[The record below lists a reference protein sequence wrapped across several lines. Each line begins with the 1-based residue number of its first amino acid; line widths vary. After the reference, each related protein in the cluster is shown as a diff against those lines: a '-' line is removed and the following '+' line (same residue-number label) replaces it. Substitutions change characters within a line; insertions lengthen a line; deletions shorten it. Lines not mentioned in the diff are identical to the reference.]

1 MRILLLILT
10 LSTFSLPAYS
20 KDLTAAEEVIHT
32 LVNDRTFQLNFVFR
46 MDIDMQN
53 NAAYGSTMTL
63 QSNDAN
69 DVHAKFN
76 VWVQGQPHHFTME
89 LSECGIESA
98 DRIVCQQTVGEK
110 MLPVYLKI
118 VRLSYT
124 ALIEVQTTNLVLK
137 AAQPCS
143 PKAVNC
149 ASEYIWTRQD
159 LERLPRMMLIS
170 RKGLKKQIDEN
181 YNPKLKK

>member
-1 MRILLLILT
+1 MRIGLLILA
-10 LSTFSLPAYS
+10 LSTFSLPAFS
-20 KDLTAAEEVIHT
+20 KELTAAEEVIHT

-46 MDIDMQN
+46 MDINMQN
-53 NAAYGSTMTL
+53 NAAYGSSMTL
-63 QSNDAN
+63 QSNEAN

-89 LSECGIESA
+89 FNQCGIESE
-98 DRIVCQQTVGEK
+98 DRIVCQQAVGEI

-124 ALIEVQTTNLVLK
+124 AFMEIQTTNLVLK
-137 AAQPCS
+137 SAQPCA

-149 ASEYIWTRQD
+149 TTEYIWTKQD

-181 YNPKLKK
+181 YIPKLKK